1 MKKRVVAVLLSAS
14 MVIGTLAGCGSTQQ
28 AVSEEK
34 STTSAVGQETDDAKE
49 EETLRNRFQDA
60 IITNQNKTLERDSIA
75 GMHDALIGLYCLS
88 KTDKIFG
95 SDYRSLTDIAADM
108 NGIEKIVIGGKN

>member
-1 MKKRVVAVLLSAS
+1 MKKRVVALLLSGI

-49 EETLRNRFQDA
+49 EVVE
-60 IITNQNKTLERDSIA
+60 E
-75 GMHDALIGLYCLS
+75 
-88 KTDKIFG
+88 
-95 SDYRSLTDIAADM
+95 SLTET
-108 NGIEKIVIGGKN
+108 EKNI